1 MDKVT
6 ITLQNK
12 ELIEQI
18 LASSPDVEVRAHNAI
33 IDSITKR
40 LIKNVE
46 NSYDVNEAVKKAKCN
61 AENEIKKKFFDE
73 KANNYGYG
81 SYYTLRPEYERAVK
95 NAVNQIW
102 LDKIDERVNAVV
114 NNIVPMFEKELRAAT
129 ETKLRQIQEAD
140 FEKVVNAAVR
150 QIMEEK
156 FKK

>member
-1 MDKVT
+1 M
-6 ITLQNK
+6 
-12 ELIEQI
+12 
-18 LASSPDVEVRAHNAI
+18 
-33 IDSITKR
+33 
-40 LIKNVE
+40 
-46 NSYDVNEAVKKAKCN
+46 NEAVKKAKCN

-73 KANNYGYG
+73 KASNYGYG
-81 SYYTLRPEYERAVK
+81 STYTLRPEYERAVK

-114 NNIVPMFEKELRAAT
+114 NNIVPKFEEELRAAT